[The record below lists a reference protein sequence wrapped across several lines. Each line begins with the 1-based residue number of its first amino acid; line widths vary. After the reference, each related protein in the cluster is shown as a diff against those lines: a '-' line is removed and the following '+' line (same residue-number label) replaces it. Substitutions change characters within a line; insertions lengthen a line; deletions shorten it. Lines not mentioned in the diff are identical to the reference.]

1 MRAMSVCSY
10 PLSPHQRKHGPQGYK
25 SYRSY
30 KPWLRDEFTF
40 KCVYCLVRE
49 SCYGNDDV
57 FGADHLIPQSTD
69 SSQENNYDN
78 LVYACNFCNSNKRF
92 LSLIDPCQEA
102 LGSHLKVREDGRIE
116 PITLMG
122 RKILSLLQ
130 LNDEYYVKF
139 RKRIIKTRKLLDK
152 NPEKFKEPGEAGDLL
167 REYLD
172 LLRYPKNLPDLSAVN
187 PPGGNSRKDGVE
199 TCFFLER
206 EKKCWMSTIN
216 KSFQHPFLK
225 TPL

>member
-40 KCVYCLVRE
+40 KCVYCLVR
-49 SCYGNDDV
+49 
-57 FGADHLIPQSTD
+57 
-69 SSQENNYDN
+69 
-78 LVYACNFCNSNKRF
+78 CNFCNSNKRF

-139 RKRIIKTRKLLDK
+139 RKRIIKTRKLLDE